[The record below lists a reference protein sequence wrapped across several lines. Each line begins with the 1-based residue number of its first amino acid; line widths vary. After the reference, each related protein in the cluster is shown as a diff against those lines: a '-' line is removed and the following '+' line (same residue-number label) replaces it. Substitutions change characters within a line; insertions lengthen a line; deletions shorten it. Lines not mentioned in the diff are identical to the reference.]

1 MKKIGIM
8 GGTFDPIHYGHL
20 VTAEIARHSF
30 GLERVIFIPA
40 GIPPHKDNS
49 AVADYLHRFNMLKI
63 AIESNSYFE
72 LSDIEIERQ
81 GPSYT
86 FDTVSCLKEIWPATE
101 FYFISGA
108 DAVLEILTWHRASDL
123 LEICFFIAATRPG
136 FSLENLK
143 SVLKALSAEYIDKI
157 LLLEVPA
164 LAISSS
170 DIRHRVG
177 LGLPIKYL
185 LPEKVERYIFDN
197 SLYQKG

>member
-8 GGTFDPIHYGHL
+8 GGTFDPVHYGHL

-30 GLERVIFIPA
+30 SLERVVFIPA
-40 GIPPHKDNS
+40 GVPPHKDYS
-49 AVADYLHRFNMLKI
+49 AVADYSHRFNMLRM
-63 AIESNSYFE
+63 AISGNSNFE

-86 FDTVSCLKEIWPATE
+86 FDTISCLKELWRSTE
-101 FYFISGA
+101 FYFICGA
-108 DAVLEILTWHRASDL
+108 DAVLEILTWHRAREL
-123 LEICFFIAATRPG
+123 LDMCFFITATRPG
-136 FSLENLK
+136 FSLEKLEGI
-143 SVLKALSAEYIDKI
+143 LRELSSEYVERI

-170 DIRHRVG
+170 EIRHRVG
-177 LGLPIKYL
+177 QGLPIKYL

-197 SLYQKG
+197 GLYHKR